1 MLEKIF
7 EFTIYLLGAITFSI
21 ILVFTVTSIAEKIQI
36 KIKQGKDPKVNI
48 KHINSLIFR
57 IKKEGYAVK
66 AKGKYLQL
74 DDVLEVELS
83 DRKIE

>member
-7 EFTIYLLGAITFSI
+7 DFTIYLLGAITFSI

-36 KIKQGKDPKVNI
+36 KINHGKDPKVNI
-48 KHINSLIFR
+48 KHINNLIYK
-57 IKKEGYAVK
+57 IKKKGYTVK
-66 AKGKYLQL
+66 AKGKYLRL

-83 DRKIE
+83 KK

>member
-1 MLEKIF
+1 MLEKLFNMI
-7 EFTIYLLGAITFSI
+7 IYFLGGVVFAL

-57 IKKEGYAVK
+57 IKKEGYTIK

>member
-7 EFTIYLLGAITFSI
+7 NMIIYFFGGVTFSL
-21 ILVFTVTSIAEKIQI
+21 ILVFIVTSIAEKIQI
-36 KIKQGKDPKVNI
+36 KIKKGKDPKVNI
-48 KHINSLIFR
+48 KHINGLIYR
-57 IKKEGYAVK
+57 IKKEGYTVK